1 GAEEFLSKPFHQ
13 MEVLARIKM
22 LLTVKELNYKLNYA
36 YDNINRLTTFGKDL
50 INTFNPLDFDFMSKV
65 NSIVS
70 QIIRQ
75 KSHMAER
82 PEIILVRIL
91 DQENNYKWYRYEYI
105 FDKLERTEFK
115 INDVLELPKTEDS
128 RLLFFNESVVESQLF
143 QSFTGKLGEY
153 NILAKNMACY
163 MSNTLSVFALN
174 YSRDVSSYDAEVLD
188 SIVMQTLFL
197 RSLASQIKDTEDA
210 FEYMVHA
217 LARASEENDEDTGKH
232 IVRVG
237 LYCALLAKRL
247 QRPEDFVVNMRI
259 QAALHDVGKIHI
271 PSSILKK
278 PGELTT
284 EEWNVTKSHTI
295 AGAKI
300 IGDHPRLKLA
310 KAIALMHH
318 EKWDGSGYPHGVRG
332 EDIPLECRIIAIA
345 DQYDALRN
353 ARVYKPALDH
363 KTTFNILTKGNGR
376 TMPQHFDPLVLRAFM
391 DLSSRFEEV
400 YEAFKG

>member
-1 GAEEFLSKPFHQ
+1 MIQENPIILCVDDEMANLKLLEKILVPRHYEVVTALNGKDAIAKIKTQRIDLVLLDIMMPDIDGFEVCREIKGHNKYRNIPVIIITSLTAKQDRINGIEAGAEEFLSKPFDQ

-143 QSFTGKLGEY
+143 QSFTGKL
-153 NILAKNMACY
+153 
-163 MSNTLSVFALN
+163 
-174 YSRDVSSYDAEVLD
+174 
-188 SIVMQTLFL
+188 
-197 RSLASQIKDTEDA
+197 
-210 FEYMVHA
+210 
-217 LARASEENDEDTGKH
+217 
-232 IVRVG
+232 
-237 LYCALLAKRL
+237 
-247 QRPEDFVVNMRI
+247 
-259 QAALHDVGKIHI
+259 
-271 PSSILKK
+271 
-278 PGELTT
+278 
-284 EEWNVTKSHTI
+284 
-295 AGAKI
+295 
-300 IGDHPRLKLA
+300 
-310 KAIALMHH
+310 
-318 EKWDGSGYPHGVRG
+318 
-332 EDIPLECRIIAIA
+332 
-345 DQYDALRN
+345 
-353 ARVYKPALDH
+353 
-363 KTTFNILTKGNGR
+363 
-376 TMPQHFDPLVLRAFM
+376 
-391 DLSSRFEEV
+391 
-400 YEAFKG
+400 